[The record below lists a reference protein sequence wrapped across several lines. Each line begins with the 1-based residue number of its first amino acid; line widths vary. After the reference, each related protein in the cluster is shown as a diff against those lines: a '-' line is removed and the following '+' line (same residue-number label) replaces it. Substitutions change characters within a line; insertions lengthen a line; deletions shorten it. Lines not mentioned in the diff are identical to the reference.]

1 LSPKLAPDKRI
12 HLTVLISSLTIG
24 GAEQLLLE
32 LLKNMDRQRFDINLV
47 FLRSPGLLG
56 KEFLHLDL
64 DVKSDIIRHRFDF
77 KGVFKLSRVLAA
89 QKTQVLFLI
98 NHLNSLFFGVL
109 AARLANVPVCIN
121 WENETFKK
129 YPFHKFTMLSRWI
142 LHLGID
148 KVVAAAHGHETY
160 IAEVEKI
167 PRHKIVTIYNG
178 VDPLKF
184 ASPLSAMEAKQ
195 RLKVPDISPVV
206 SIIAVLRPD
215 KAHEVFLKAAQI
227 VLNRISDVH
236 FLVLGD
242 GPRRDHLRDLS
253 KSLGIEKNVH
263 FLGFQRELAD
273 ILAAVDINTL
283 SSKPE
288 QETLSVAAIEA
299 MSCGIPIVCTD
310 VGFMREI
317 VIPDQTGYLVK
328 VGDAHSLAER
338 LTYLLT
344 HRPLLERMRKET
356 KKLVQ
361 EKLTIQ
367 QMTSDFENLIIRTHQ
382 QNINKLINPN
392 EHAQRKERCF

>member
-1 LSPKLAPDKRI
+1 MSSTLAPDKQI

-32 LLKNMDRQRFDINLV
+32 LLKNMDRQRFDINLI
-47 FLRSPGLLG
+47 FLRTPGLLG
-56 KEFLHLDL
+56 KEFLHLGL

-77 KGVFKLSRVLAA
+77 KGIFKLSRVLAA
-89 QKTQVLFLI
+89 KKTQVLFLI

-121 WENETFKK
+121 WENETYKK
-129 YPFHKFTMLSRWI
+129 YPLHEFTMLGRRV

-148 KVVAAAHGHETY
+148 KVVAAAHGHEAY

-184 ASPLSAMEAKQ
+184 ASPLSASEAKQ
-195 RLKVPDISPVV
+195 RLKIPDISPVV

-227 VLNRISDVH
+227 VLKQISDIH

-242 GPRRDHLRDLS
+242 GPRKNDLIDLS

-263 FLGFQRELAD
+263 FLGFKRELAD

-288 QETLSVAAIEA
+288 QETLSVAVIEA

-317 VIPDQTGYLVK
+317 VIPDRTGYLVK
-328 VGDAHSLAER
+328 VGDSHSLAER
-338 LTYLLT
+338 LIYLLA
-344 HRPLLERMRKET
+344 HRSLLAHMRKEA

-361 EKLTIQ
+361 EKLTTQ
-367 QMTSDFENLIIRTHQ
+367 QMTFDFENLIIRTHQ
-382 QNINKLINPN
+382 QNVNKLIHPN
-392 EHAQRKERCF
+392 KQAQRKERCF